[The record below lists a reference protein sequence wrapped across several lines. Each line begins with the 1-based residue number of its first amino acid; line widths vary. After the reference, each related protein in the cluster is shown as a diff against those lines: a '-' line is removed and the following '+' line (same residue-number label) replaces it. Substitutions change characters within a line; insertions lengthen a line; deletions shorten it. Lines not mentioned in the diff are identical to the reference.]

1 MKCKL
6 ASAKPCI
13 PLIVLSP
20 ILPAVRIDFKQAQPE
35 KLELRFMTDE
45 FKEYRTFTRGSKVYW
60 EKDLW
65 VFRTRMIA

>member
-1 MKCKL
+1 MKGKL
-6 ASAKPCI
+6 ASGKTCI
-13 PLIVLSP
+13 PLIILSP
-20 ILPAVRIDFKQAQPE
+20 IFPAVKIDFKQAPPE

-65 VFRTRMIA
+65 VFRTLMIA